1 MAGSVTGAKQ
11 RGRRRH
17 PVPLPP
23 ATCSCPSGL
32 LADLSP
38 TGPRTHVQCCFSSSF
53 SAPVQD
59 IHGILGLET
68 FSGVSS
74 LLSPPDLVRT
84 PSLGLHSSFLI
95 VCWPHCRPGVGL
107 LQDTHVMRVVH
118 SACTPA
124 PTQPCLRPDRAPQT
138 LRCLT
143 RKPLNRVLSLLLPL
157 RTPGCA
163 PFPAL

>member
-1 MAGSVTGAKQ
+1 MAGSITRGQAK
-11 RGRRRH
+11 RKAAPSR
-17 PVPLPP
+17 PP
-23 ATCSCPSGL
+23 ASCTCSCPSGL

-84 PSLGLHSSFLI
+84 PTLGLHGSFLI

-143 RKPLNRVLSLLLPL
+143 RNPLNRVLSLLLLL